1 MEQFKE
7 IMKGA
12 KLIAKKELSGYF
24 STPIGYIVISVF
36 LVIAGFLFFSTFF
49 LYGQAELRA
58 YFELLP
64 LLFAFVIPAVTMR
77 LFAEER
83 NTGSFEMLMTLPLS
97 TVQVVIGKI
106 MAATLFAAVMISPT
120 LVYAISVAFVGS
132 LDIGPVIGGY
142 VGAVLLAA
150 AYASI
155 GVFASSMTKNQIV
168 AFIIGFAICIVLSL
182 ITKFLYFISPKLV
195 SLFEYISA
203 DYHFQNIARGVVDS
217 RNIIYFASVI
227 VLSSMAS
234 IYQLEVKR

>member
-1 MEQFKE
+1 M
-7 IMKGA
+7 
-12 KLIAKKELSGYF
+12 LIAKKELAGYF

-64 LLFAFVIPAVTMR
+64 LLFAFVIPAITMR
-77 LFAEER
+77 LFSEER

-97 TVQVVIGKI
+97 TVQVVTGKVI
-106 MAATLFAAVMISPT
+106 AATVFASIMVAPT
-120 LVYAISVAFVGS
+120 LVYAVSVAFVGS
-132 LDIGPVIGGY
+132 LDVGPVIGGY
-142 VGAVLLAA
+142 LGAVLLAA
-150 AYASI
+150 SYASI

-182 ITKFLYFISPKLV
+182 ITKFLYFISPKIV

-217 RNIIYFASVI
+217 RNIIYFTSVI

-234 IYQLEVKR
+234 IYQLEVRR

>member
-12 KLIAKKELSGYF
+12 KLIAKKELVGYF

-64 LLFAFVIPAVTMR
+64 LLFAFVIPAITMR

-97 TVQVVIGKI
+97 TVQVVTGKI
-106 MAATLFAAVMISPT
+106 LAATLFAAIMISPT
-120 LVYAISVAFVGS
+120 LLYAVSVGFVGS
-132 LDIGPVIGGY
+132 LDIGPVVGGY
-142 VGAVLLAA
+142 IGAVLLAA

-182 ITKFLYFISPKLV
+182 ITKFLYFISPTLV

-227 VLSSMAS
+227 SISSMAS

>member
-64 LLFAFVIPAVTMR
+64 LLFAFVIPAITMR

-97 TVQVVIGKI
+97 TIQVVAGKI
-106 MAATLFAAVMISPT
+106 LAATLFASIMISPT
-120 LVYAISVAFVGS
+120 LVYAVSVAFVGS
-132 LDIGPVIGGY
+132 PDIGPIIGGY
-142 VGAVLLAA
+142 AGAVLLAA

-155 GVFASSMTKNQIV
+155 GVFASSMTRNQIV

-195 SLFEYISA
+195 LLFEYISA

-227 VLSSMAS
+227 ALSSLAS
-234 IYQLEVKR
+234 IYQLEVRR

>member
-1 MEQFKE
+1 MQQFKDS
-7 IMKGA
+7 MKGA
-12 KLIAKKELSGYF
+12 QLIAKKELAGFF

-64 LLFAFVIPAVTMR
+64 LLFAFVIPAITMR

-97 TVQVVIGKI
+97 TVQIVTGKI
-106 MAATLFAAVMISPT
+106 LAATIFAGIMVLPT
-120 LVYAISVAFVGS
+120 LFYAVSVAFVGS
-132 LDIGPVIGGY
+132 PDIGPIIGGFI
-142 VGAVLLAA
+142 GAIILAA

-155 GVFASSMTKNQIV
+155 GVFASSLTRNQIV

-182 ITKFLYFISPKLV
+182 ITKFLYFVSPKLV

-203 DYHFQNIARGVVDS
+203 DYHFQNIARGIIDT

-227 VLSSMAS
+227 IISSMGS
-234 IYQLEVKR
+234 IYQLEVRR

>member
-7 IMKGA
+7 IMKGST
-12 KLIAKKELSGYF
+12 LIAKKELSGYF

-64 LLFAFVIPAVTMR
+64 LLFAFVIPAITMR

-97 TVQVVIGKI
+97 TIQVVTGKI
-106 MAATLFAAVMISPT
+106 LAATLFASIMISPT
-120 LVYAISVAFVGS
+120 LVYAVSVAFVGS
-132 LDIGPVIGGY
+132 PDIGPVIGGY

-227 VLSSMAS
+227 AISSIAS
-234 IYQLEVKR
+234 IYQLEVRR

>member
-1 MEQFKE
+1 MEQLKE

-64 LLFAFVIPAVTMR
+64 LLFAFVIPAITMR

-83 NTGSFEMLMTLPLS
+83 NTGSFEMLVTLPLS
-97 TVQVVIGKI
+97 TIQVVAGKI
-106 MAATLFAAVMISPT
+106 LSATLFASIMISPT
-120 LVYAISVAFVGS
+120 LVYAVSVAFVGS
-132 LDIGPVIGGY
+132 LDLGPVVGGY
-142 VGAVLLAA
+142 LGAVLLAA

-227 VLSSMAS
+227 AISSMAS
-234 IYQLEVKR
+234 IYQLEVRR

>member
-7 IMKGA
+7 IMKGST
-12 KLIAKKELSGYF
+12 LIAKKELSGYF

-64 LLFAFVIPAVTMR
+64 LLFAFVIPAITMR

-97 TVQVVIGKI
+97 TIQVVTGKI
-106 MAATLFAAVMISPT
+106 LAATLFASIMISPT
-120 LVYAISVAFVGS
+120 LVYAVSVAFVGS
-132 LDIGPVIGGY
+132 PDIGPVIGGY

-155 GVFASSMTKNQIV
+155 GVFASSMTK
-168 AFIIGFAICIVLSL
+168 
-182 ITKFLYFISPKLV
+182 
-195 SLFEYISA
+195 
-203 DYHFQNIARGVVDS
+203 
-217 RNIIYFASVI
+217 
-227 VLSSMAS
+227 
-234 IYQLEVKR
+234 

>member
-1 MEQFKE
+1 MQRVKDN
-7 IMKGA
+7 MQGA
-12 KLIAKKELSGYF
+12 KLIAKKELAGYF

-49 LYGQAELRA
+49 LYGQAELRG

-64 LLFAFVIPAVTMR
+64 ILFAFVIPAITMR

-83 NTGSFEMLMTLPLS
+83 NTGSFEMLLTLPLA

-106 MAATLFAAVMISPT
+106 MAATVFAAIMIAPT
-120 LVYAISVAFVGS
+120 VVYAISIAFVGS
-132 LDIGPVIGGY
+132 LDIGPVVGGY
-142 VGAVLLAA
+142 LGAVLLAA

-155 GVFASSMTKNQIV
+155 GVFASSMTKNQII

-182 ITKFLYFISPKLV
+182 ITKFLYFVSPKLV

-203 DYHFQNIARGVVDS
+203 DFHFQNIARGVVDT
-217 RNIIYFASVI
+217 RNIIYFASI
-227 VLSSMAS
+227 IILASMGS
-234 IYQLEVKR
+234 IYQLEVRR

>member
-1 MEQFKE
+1 MEQLKE

-64 LLFAFVIPAVTMR
+64 LLFAFVIPAITMR

-83 NTGSFEMLMTLPLS
+83 NTGSFEMLVTLPLS
-97 TVQVVIGKI
+97 TIQVVAGKI
-106 MAATLFAAVMISPT
+106 LSATLFASIMISPT
-120 LVYAISVAFVGS
+120 LVYAVSVAFVGS
-132 LDIGPVIGGY
+132 LDLGPVVGGY
-142 VGAVLLAA
+142 LGAVLLAA

-195 SLFEYISA
+195 SLF
-203 DYHFQNIARGVVDS
+203 
-217 RNIIYFASVI
+217 
-227 VLSSMAS
+227 
-234 IYQLEVKR
+234 

>member
-64 LLFAFVIPAVTMR
+64 LLFAFVIPAITMR

-97 TVQVVIGKI
+97 TIQVVAGKI
-106 MAATLFAAVMISPT
+106 LAATLFASIMISPT
-120 LVYAISVAFVGS
+120 LVYAVSVAFVGS
-132 LDIGPVIGGY
+132 PDIGPVIGGY
-142 VGAVLLAA
+142 LGAVLLAA

-227 VLSSMAS
+227 VISSMAS

>member
-1 MEQFKE
+1 MEQLKE
-7 IMKGA
+7 LTKGA
-12 KLIAKKELSGYF
+12 TLIAKKELAGYF

-64 LLFAFVIPAVTMR
+64 LLFAFVIPAITMR

-97 TVQVVIGKI
+97 TSEVVAGKI
-106 MAATLFAAVMISPT
+106 LAATSFAAIMISPT

-142 VGAVLLAA
+142 LGAVLLAS

-227 VLSSMAS
+227 AISSMAS

>member
-7 IMKGA
+7 TMKGA
-12 KLIAKKELSGYF
+12 TLIAKKELSGYF

-64 LLFAFVIPAVTMR
+64 LLFAFVIPAITMR

-97 TVQVVIGKI
+97 TIQVVTGKI
-106 MAATLFAAVMISPT
+106 LAATLFASIMISPT
-120 LVYAISVAFVGS
+120 LVYAVSVAFVGS
-132 LDIGPVIGGY
+132 PDIGPVIGGY

-203 DYHFQNIARGVVDS
+203 DYHFQNIARGVLDS

-227 VLSSMAS
+227 AISSMAS
-234 IYQLEVKR
+234 IYQLEVRR

>member
-1 MEQFKE
+1 MEQLKE

-64 LLFAFVIPAVTMR
+64 LLFAFVIPAITMR

-97 TVQVVIGKI
+97 TIQVVAGKI
-106 MAATLFAAVMISPT
+106 LAATLFASIMISPT
-120 LVYAISVAFVGS
+120 LVYAVSVAFVGS
-132 LDIGPVIGGY
+132 LDLGPVVGGY
-142 VGAVLLAA
+142 LGAVLLAA
-150 AYASI
+150 TYASI

-227 VLSSMAS
+227 AISSMAS

>member
-1 MEQFKE
+1 MEQFKD

-12 KLIAKKELSGYF
+12 MLIAKKELAGYF

-64 LLFAFVIPAVTMR
+64 LLFAFVIPAITMR
-77 LFAEER
+77 LFSEER

-97 TVQVVIGKI
+97 TVQVVTGKVI
-106 MAATLFAAVMISPT
+106 AATVFASIMVAPT
-120 LVYAISVAFVGS
+120 LVYAVSVAFVGS
-132 LDIGPVIGGY
+132 LDVGPVIGGY
-142 VGAVLLAA
+142 LGAVLLAA
-150 AYASI
+150 SYASI

-182 ITKFLYFISPKLV
+182 ITKFLYFISPKIV

-217 RNIIYFASVI
+217 RNIIYFTSVI

-234 IYQLEVKR
+234 IYQLEVRR